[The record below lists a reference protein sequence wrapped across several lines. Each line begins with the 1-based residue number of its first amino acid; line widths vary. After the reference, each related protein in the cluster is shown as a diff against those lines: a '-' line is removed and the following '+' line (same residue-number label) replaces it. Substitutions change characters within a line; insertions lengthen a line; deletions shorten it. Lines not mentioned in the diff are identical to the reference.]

1 MPEREV
7 YIVGAARTPVGSF
20 LGSLAALPAPRLG
33 AAAIVE
39 AVRRS
44 GLAADAVDEVFFGNV
59 LTAGVGQAPAR
70 QAAIYADL
78 PLRVPATT
86 VGKVCGSG
94 LQAVVLGA
102 KSILLEDAEV
112 VVAGG
117 MESMSNAPYLLP
129 KARSGYGLGHGALQ
143 DSMILDGLWDPYGD
157 FHMGTAGETC
167 AREYGFSR
175 ADQDAFARESYL
187 RARAAQ
193 ESGAFSDEIIPVT
206 VPDRRGERRVDT
218 DEEPTRANLENM
230 AALRP
235 AFQAE
240 GTITAA
246 NASTLNDGGAAL
258 VLASSDVVKE
268 RGLKPLARIRS
279 YGGHAQ
285 APEWFTT
292 APVGAVRACLKRAGL
307 EPSAVDLYE
316 INEAFSVVSLACARD
331 LGVSLE
337 QTNVHGGAV
346 ALGHPIGASGARIL
360 VTLLY
365 AMQQRDVARGVASL
379 CIGGGEALAVLVE
392 RDEVPS

>member
-1 MPEREV
+1 MAEREV

-20 LGSLAALPAPRLG
+20 LGSLAGLPAPRLG
-33 AAAIVE
+33 AAAIAE

-44 GLAADAVDEVFFGNV
+44 GLAPEAVDEVFFGNV

-78 PLRVPATT
+78 PVRVPATT

-129 KARSGYGLGHGALQ
+129 KARSGYRLGHGALQ

-157 FHMGTAGETC
+157 FHMGNAGETC

-175 ADQDAFARESYL
+175 DDQDAFARESYL

-193 ESGAFSDEIIPVT
+193 ESGAFLDEIVPVA

-218 DEEPTRANLENM
+218 DEEPTRANLDSM

-235 AFQAE
+235 AFQSD

-268 RGLKPLARIRS
+268 RGLTPLARIRS

-292 APVGAVRACLKRAGL
+292 APVGAVRACLDRAGL
-307 EPSAVDLYE
+307 EPPAVDLYE

-337 QTNVHGGAV
+337 RTNVHGGAV

-365 AMQQRDVARGVASL
+365 AMRERDVARGVASL
-379 CIGGGEALAVLVE
+379 CIGGGEALAILVE
-392 RDEVPS
+392 RDGLSS